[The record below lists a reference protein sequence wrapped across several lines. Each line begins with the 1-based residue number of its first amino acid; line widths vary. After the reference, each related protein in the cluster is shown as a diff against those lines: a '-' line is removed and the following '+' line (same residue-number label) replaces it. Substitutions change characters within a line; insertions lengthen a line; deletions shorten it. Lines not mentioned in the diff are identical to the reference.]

1 MTYCARVPLVTPQH
15 LTIALLGPPEIKIDG
30 QPLAVDTR
38 KAVAL
43 LAYLAVTKS
52 TPSRDQ
58 LATLLWPDLD
68 SERGRATLRRTLS
81 ALRTGL
87 GGRWLGS
94 DRNRVWLDQEG
105 CDIDLDRTELLSQPR
120 IDHGHGVDQVC
131 PRCAGPLAQAAQLHR
146 DTFLAGFYL
155 RDSPDFEDWQ
165 RSEEERQTRS
175 LRKILDRLA
184 SALAAGGRFQDA
196 ASAARRRVERDPLDE
211 PARRQ
216 LMQLLSWDG
225 DRSGALQAYR
235 ECASLLDRELGVSP
249 LPETRLLY
257 EQIVEG
263 NEPLAPAGRVVTAPV
278 TTIAET
284 TSPAADSFVG
294 RERELAQLR
303 EAAQSLVLVVGEEGI
318 GKTRLIEHW
327 LMTETRRHAR
337 AAGLPGSNGTAYLA
351 IRDALVAAAV
361 HATPSPL
368 PAEIGEASRLVPEL
382 AAVGFPSPPPTD
394 NGPGAVTRFQSGLVA
409 AFAHLLAGGVLFID
423 DAHWLDESSIATLLY
438 MLSHPLPGTPQLV
451 VAIRDDRLDLSDPL
465 LQLSRKMERAGRA
478 MQLTIGPLSDEAAG
492 RLIVD
497 RLGPDLEEGA
507 TELIQQRAGGNPLYV
522 LAYLDAAHTEQSD
535 LPPGLEQLVSSRVD
549 GLDETSNQ
557 VLSAVAV
564 LGTESDLDL
573 IKAVGGRSDEEMVVA
588 VETLIKRR
596 LLRETNVGVTFNHD
610 VLRRGAYER
619 VSAARRRLLHSRAA
633 DALGRRHDHAAHARH
648 LELAGRVAEA
658 AKAHLEA
665 GRQALTLYAHPEA
678 RHHLEAALA
687 FGHPRRTDINLL
699 LGDAAVRMGEYG
711 RALAAY
717 EAIGGDQRGADVEQ
731 RIGDVYRRLGRWQ
744 LADASY
750 LSAARLTSE
759 PVQLGA
765 IAVDRALV
773 AHRRDDE
780 EGARVLAAEALELA
794 EASGETSLL
803 AQAYSLSGVLANAP
817 GEGIALL
824 QKAAELA
831 EVTSRPDLLA
841 GALNNLALALRRRGD
856 LTGAE
861 AVARQALV
869 VLAPLGDR
877 HLLAALH
884 SNLADTL
891 HAIGDDAN
899 ARSHLTESARL
910 FVEVGLDE
918 GEWEPEIWK
927 LSEW

>member
-1 MTYCARVPLVTPQH
+1 MPRVSVGAPHRLS
-15 LTIALLGPPEIKIDG
+15 IALLGPPEIEVDG
-30 QPLAVDTR
+30 HPLTVDTR

-52 TPSRDQ
+52 LPSRDQ

-68 SERGRATLRRTLS
+68 PDRGRATLRRTLS
-81 ALRTGL
+81 TLRSGL
-87 GGRWLGS
+87 GGRWLGA

-105 CDIDLDRTELLSQPR
+105 CDVDLDRTEQLSRPQ
-120 IDHGHGVDQVC
+120 IDHGHDIDQVC
-131 PRCAGPLAQAAQLHR
+131 PRCAERLAQAAQLHR
-146 DTFLAGFYL
+146 DAFLAGFYL

-175 LRKILDRLA
+175 LRQLLERLA
-184 SALAAGGRFQDA
+184 LALAAGGRFQDA
-196 ASAARRRVERDPLDE
+196 AGAARRRVRQDPLDE

-225 DRSGALQAYR
+225 DRSGALQVYR
-235 ECASLLDRELGVSP
+235 DCAAVLDRELGVPP

-263 NEPLAPAGRVVTAPV
+263 TEPPAPAGRVVTAPV
-278 TTIAET
+278 IVPAET
-284 TSPAADSFVG
+284 SSPAADSFVG
-294 RERELAQLR
+294 REWELDQLSD
-303 EAAQSLVLVVGEEGI
+303 AKQPLVLVLGEEGI

-327 LMTETRRHAR
+327 LTNDTRRIAR
-337 AAGLPGSNGTAYLA
+337 AAGVPGSDASAYLA

-361 HATPSPL
+361 HDVASPMPAAT
-368 PAEIGEASRLVPEL
+368 GEASRLVPEL
-382 AAVGFPSPPPTD
+382 AAVGFPSPPPSD
-394 NGPGAVTRFQSGLVA
+394 NGPGAVARFQSGLVA
-409 AFAHLLAGGVLFID
+409 AFAHLLGGGVLFID
-423 DAHWLDESSIATLLY
+423 DAQWLDESSVATLMYL
-438 MLSHPLPGTPQLV
+438 LSHPSPGTPQLV
-451 VAIRDDRLDLSDPL
+451 IAIRDDRLDLNDPL
-465 LQLSRKMERAGRA
+465 MQLSRKMERTGRA
-478 MQLTIGPLSDEAAG
+478 LKLTVGPLSEEASH

-497 RLGPDLEEGA
+497 RAGPNLDEDA
-507 TELIQQRAGGNPLYV
+507 TGLIQHRAGGNPLYL
-522 LAYLDAAHTEQSD
+522 LAYLDAADTEQSE
-535 LPPGLEQLVSSRVD
+535 LPPGLEQLVSARVD
-549 GLDETSNQ
+549 GLDETANQ

-573 IKAVGGRSDEEMVVA
+573 IKTVGGRSDEEMVMA

-596 LLRETNVGVTFNHD
+596 LLRETNLGVAFTHD

-633 DALGRRHDHAAHARH
+633 DALGRRHDHASLARH
-648 LELAGRVAEA
+648 LELAGRVSEA

-665 GRQALTLYAHPEA
+665 GRQALALYAYPEA
-678 RHHLEAALA
+678 RHHLETALA

-717 EAIGGDQRGADVEQ
+717 EAIGGDQRGAEVEQ

-750 LSAARLTSE
+750 LSAASLTSE

-780 EGARVLAAEALELA
+780 DGARVLAGDALALA

-803 AQAYSLSGVLANAP
+803 AQAYSLNGVLAADP
-817 GEGIALL
+817 GEGIVLL

-841 GALNNLALALRRRGD
+841 GSLNNLALALRRRGD
-856 LTGAE
+856 LAGAE
-861 AVARQALV
+861 AAARRALA
-869 VLAPLGDR
+869 VLEPLGDR

-891 HAIGDDAN
+891 HATGEEVN
-899 ARSHLTESARL
+899 AQQHLTESARL
-910 FVEVGLDE
+910 FTEVGLEE